1 LAKPNEDKLPKSELQ
16 AEITFRSGSLE
27 ITARGSISEL
37 SKNISSLSKLAK
49 LAQTELLRSSET
61 IPEVRAS
68 EEEIEQTPPVIKAD
82 KSTIVNLQ
90 SLFDTTWGKL
100 PKTLDQITNALEYNA
115 VPDAAGS
122 IGRDLGRLVKRGVLR
137 RIKRDGKWAYFRIPS
152 QA

>member
-1 LAKPNEDKLPKSELQ
+1 LAKRNDQKLSESDLQ

-27 ITARGSISEL
+27 VTAHGSISEL

-49 LAQTELLRSSET
+49 LAQAELIKPSET
-61 IPEVRAS
+61 IPEVRTNQ
-68 EEEIEQTPPVIKAD
+68 EEIEQAPPVIKAD
-82 KSTIVNLQ
+82 KSTIVNIQ

-100 PKTLDQITNALEYNA
+100 PKTIDQINNALEYNA
-115 VPDAAGS
+115 VPDAAAS